1 MAIVFDCPRLFRV
14 CALALCWFLSLLL
27 FLVQGFLGL
36 LLRFFLMRKNN
47 LWILFCRFTSVL
59 VSMAVIDIRLLLLF
73 ETCVLSLLL
82 LSVQLLV
89 TSFIANLLVPYFL
102 LRRIFDF
109 FEVLFLLRFFL
120 FALLCEMLSFCLFVQ
135 WIEWIVGL
143 LGRCLLIGFRGM
155 GIRSIRLGF
164 VVGVILLL

>member
-47 LWILFCRFTSVL
+47 LWILFYSFTSVL
-59 VSMAVIDIRLLLLF
+59 VSMTVIDIWVFLLF

-120 FALLCEMLSFCLFVQ
+120 FVLLCEMLSFRLFVQ

-143 LGRCLLIGFRGM
+143 LGRFLLIGFRGM
-155 GIRSIRLGF
+155 
-164 VVGVILLL
+164 

>member
-1 MAIVFDCPRLFRV
+1 MTIVFDCPRLFRV

-36 LLRFFLMRKNN
+36 LFCLIIRKNN
-47 LWILFCRFTSVL
+47 LWILFYSFTSVL

-73 ETCVLSLLL
+73 ETCILSLLL

-109 FEVLFLLRFFL
+109 FEVLFLLRFF
-120 FALLCEMLSFCLFVQ
+120 FFTLLCEMLSFCLFVQ

-143 LGRCLLIGFRGM
+143 LGRFLLIGFRG
-155 GIRSIRLGF
+155 I
-164 VVGVILLL
+164 